1 MLFKGRKAALFTAT
15 LAALS
20 AGAVAYAS
28 IPEPGGRIV
37 SCYDSTGDIKV
48 VDTATVSACP
58 TGTKS
63 LIWNQTGQT
72 GPTGRIG
79 PKGDKGDTG
88 PAGPQGP
95 AGRNDVH
102 WARLHPTSA
111 QDQSYKPLA
120 TSDAGAYEYTGGV
133 GRRWLYLT
141 GVDPEKCAVTTGV
154 SSTDG
159 RTPIIVT
166 YQRLYGYVYVQSDKI
181 VNGVGQPF
189 DTAIDVSLS
198 C

>member
-1 MLFKGRKAALFTAT
+1 MFIKGRKGAVVTAT

-20 AGAVAYAS
+20 AGGIAYAS
-28 IPEPGGRIV
+28 IPDSAGRIV
-37 SCYDSTGDIKV
+37 SCYDATGDIKV
-48 VDTATVSACP
+48 VDTATTSSCP

-79 PKGDKGDTG
+79 PKGDKGETG
-88 PAGPQGP
+88 PMGPQGP

-102 WARLHPTSA
+102 WARLHPSSA

-120 TSDAGAYEYTGGV
+120 TSDEGAFEYSGGI
-133 GRRWLYLT
+133 GRRWVYFS

-159 RTPIIVT
+159 RVPITVS
-166 YQRLYGYVYVQSDKI
+166 YQRLYGYVYVQVDKV

-189 DTAIDVSLS
+189 DTAVDVSLS